1 MFIVTDF
8 HTLVVCQHHVQQQ
21 NSKYLFLY
29 IQIHWVMMDKD
40 QDKILKSQDAIKNLI
55 TAALGAKLFL

>member
-1 MFIVTDF
+1 
-8 HTLVVCQHHVQQQ
+8 
-21 NSKYLFLY
+21 
-29 IQIHWVMMDKD
+29 MMDKA